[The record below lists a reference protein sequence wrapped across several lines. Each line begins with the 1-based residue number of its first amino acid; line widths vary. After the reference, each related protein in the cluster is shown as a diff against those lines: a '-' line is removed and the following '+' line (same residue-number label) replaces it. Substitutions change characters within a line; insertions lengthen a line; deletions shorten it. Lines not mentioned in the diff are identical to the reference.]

1 MAAPAVNVESAY
13 VGMLDTNTPYGLV
26 DPTVRTYLYANTV
39 RGTSFAAPFV
49 TGLVALYIAANGRA
63 TNEAGVYA
71 IRQAIMQECERL
83 QPQSDWGV
91 TNTYD
96 PDNAHEALAFTSEA
110 WIPQPTPSWQFN
122 RASNTLHVAVIAT
135 NATTAATV
143 RGYDY
148 KLVYQ
153 DALGGPVW
161 SNYPGASQPG
171 TGSPVDLGTVSTLE
185 TSNRFFT
192 VQRVPTPVP

>member
-71 IRQAIMQECERL
+71 IRQAIMQESERL

-91 TNTYD
+91 TNTFD

-110 WIPQPTPSWQFN
+110 WIPQPAPSWQFN
-122 RASNTLHVAVIAT
+122 RASNTLHAAVIAT